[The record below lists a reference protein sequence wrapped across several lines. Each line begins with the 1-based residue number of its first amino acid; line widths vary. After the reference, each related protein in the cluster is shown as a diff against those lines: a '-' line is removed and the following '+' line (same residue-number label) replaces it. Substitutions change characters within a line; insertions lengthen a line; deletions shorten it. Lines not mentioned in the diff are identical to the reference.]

1 MKRMT
6 MMLLAAAAVAVPC
19 SGAFA
24 QKMGGTLHI
33 THHRGL
39 LGARVLTDITD

>member
-1 MKRMT
+1 MATVTRKFRDDFEAW
-6 MMLLAAAAVAVPC
+6 AARRP
-19 SGAFA
+19 
-24 QKMGGTLHI
+24 GTLHI